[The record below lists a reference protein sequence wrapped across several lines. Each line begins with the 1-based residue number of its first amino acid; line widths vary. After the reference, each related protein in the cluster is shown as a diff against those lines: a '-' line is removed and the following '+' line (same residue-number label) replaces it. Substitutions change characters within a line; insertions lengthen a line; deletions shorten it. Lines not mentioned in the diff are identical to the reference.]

1 MASSA
6 GESAIRNYLVSLKDP
21 SALRDDKKIAE
32 LEERL
37 SKATDEVE
45 RLRLRQQLM
54 DAQNPPANRFE
65 DEFVT
70 HAKAWAEAQGIGTRA
85 FAEEGVPDA
94 VLRRAGFRAAAA
106 RGRGRGRAQRTR
118 TRVSSEQ
125 VRAAIPKGTFTLRD
139 VQERSGASYAVVRK
153 VVSEE
158 VAAGRVSDEGTA
170 GDHAGPGRSPTMYKR

>member
-6 GESAIRNYLVSLKDP
+6 AESAIRNYLVSLKDP
-21 SALRDDKKIAE
+21 STLRDDKKIAD
-32 LEERL
+32 LEQRL

-45 RLRLRQQLM
+45 RVRLRQQVM

-65 DEFVT
+65 DDFIT
-70 HAKAWAEAQGIGTRA
+70 HAKAWADEQGISLRA

-106 RGRGRGRAQRTR
+106 RGRRRVQRTR

-170 GDHAGPGRSPTMYKR
+170 ADHTGPGRSPTLYKR